1 MPALCLRSG
10 HAHHH
15 TMNLPDKP
23 LLNLRDVG
31 AVIDRSSR
39 TVLRLIHDHLLK
51 AHQLRGRWVVKPENL
66 ESFLKKLPSNF

>member
-1 MPALCLRSG
+1 
-10 HAHHH
+10 
-15 TMNLPDKP
+15 MNLPDKP

-31 AVIDRSSR
+31 AVIERSSR
-39 TVLRLIHDHLLK
+39 TVLRLIHDHQIK

>member
-1 MPALCLRSG
+1 MSILQKSFLTL
-10 HAHHH
+10 HE
-15 TMNLPDKP
+15 
-23 LLNLRDVG
+23 VG

-39 TVLRLIHDHLLK
+39 TVLRLIHDHQIK